1 MFDKATFEKQFAAS
15 IEKLAN
21 SENVTR
27 KELKELSRTILE
39 AWHAT
44 GNVIYVNRLL
54 KVLTPINKK
63 TTIVF
68 FKHFG
73 GFSFDDVMGEFTH
86 KSKKRYNQAA
96 DLSLKFLQD
105 PNNNIWSWAER
116 HIEVEQKA
124 FNIENVEKFMTRAIK
139 QAAGV
144 GLSQVDLLKAVF
156 KAGIDPQCIVEVM
169 DQLGYELGEETPEH
183 LVTVEDAPV

>member
-1 MFDKATFEKQFAAS
+1 MFDKATFEKHFAAS

-27 KELKELSRTILE
+27 KELKELSRSVLE
-39 AWHAT
+39 AWHDT
-44 GNVIYVNRLL
+44 GNVVYVNRLL

-63 TTIVF
+63 TAIVF
-68 FKHFG
+68 FKFFS

-86 KSKKRYNQAA
+86 KSKKRYDKAHKASVDFLA
-96 DLSLKFLQD
+96 DPHQ
-105 PNNNIWSWAER
+105 NIWTWAER
-116 HIEVEQKA
+116 HIEVEQKP
-124 FNIENVEKFMTRAIK
+124 FSIENVEKFMTRAIK

-144 GLSQVDLLKAVF
+144 GMSQVDLLKAVF

-169 DQLGYELGEETPEH
+169 DQLGYELVEETPEH
-183 LVTVEDAPV
+183 LVTIEDAPV